1 MEKISF
7 VFQAQYSTRVMTRKK
22 LLFNMLSTSSMQI
35 EAFWYEPDWLLT
47 LNVSQGETVSKL
59 PKEVILQGN
68 YVWKNDWMSLFQCV
82 RCQCL
87 VWLPSWVLLHLR
99 LPVMC
104 RVWPIR
110 CMCLILK
117 RGLII
122 RTILHRIPSMCIPI
136 LLFWARWDN
145 FWLLYSSEELAEL
158 AELSTVSQTYENWD
172 IYHN

>member
-1 MEKISF
+1 
-7 VFQAQYSTRVMTRKK
+7 MTRKK

-59 PKEVILQGN
+59 PKEVLLIERRFLVSSFFNSISFQ
-68 YVWKNDWMSLFQCV
+68 YVK
-82 RCQCL
+82 CQCL
-87 VWLPSWVLLHLR
+87 VWQPSWVLLHLR

-110 CMCLILK
+110 CMCHILK

-136 LLFWARWDN
+136 RLFWARWDN
-145 FWLLYSSEELAEL
+145 FWFLYSSEVA
-158 AELSTVSQTYENWD
+158 AALSCTLRQYLTKNLV
-172 IYHN
+172 